1 MKGKHMINVDVTL
14 IARYGIV
21 QKPRSA
27 EESITVQETGTLA
40 VGEGLEVIEFAEFV
54 VAERFGADSN

>member
-1 MKGKHMINVDVTL
+1 MINVDVTL

-40 VGEGLEVIEFAEFV
+40 PGEGLEVLEFAEFV
-54 VAERFGADSN
+54 VAERFGAHAN